1 MHDAADSP
9 STASKRNSEL
19 QLIRELKK
27 VHQDKEEA
35 FRQVV
40 RLREQIQKLQQ
51 HDVHQDRT
59 VQEFQNLVQIA
70 NRNGDRAAVKW
81 AREQA
86 AIKSSSSS
94 SNTSSTSKGLV
105 YPKVRFLFC
114 LCERHIPN
122 LEQWLNRQP

>member
-19 QLIRELKK
+19 ELIRELKK
-27 VHQDKEEA
+27 VHQDKEDA

-40 RLREQIQKLQQ
+40 RLRDQIQKLQK
-51 HDVHQDRT
+51 QDAQQNRT

-70 NRNGDRAAVKW
+70 NSKGDRAALKW

-86 AIKSSSSS
+86 AMAPSSANS
-94 SNTSSTSKGLV
+94 SKGLV
-105 YPKVRFLFC
+105 YPKVSYFVV
-114 LCERHIPN
+114 RHVF
-122 LEQWLNRQP
+122 QPVKDVVSSI